1 VICKNSAVPLKDQTC
16 KSWTLKKEKEMQAK
30 GIHNI
35 LNKIIPENF
44 QNLEKELLIQL
55 LASRAS
61 TKLDKNRNSPQHIP
75 IKTTST
81 KNRERILKPVREKK
95 IHIYNKLR

>member
-1 VICKNSAVPLKDQTC
+1 
-16 KSWTLKKEKEMQAK
+16 MQAK

-61 TKLDKNRNSPQHIP
+61 TKLDQNRNSPRHIP

-95 IHIYNKLR
+95 NTYIQQIKVNPSK